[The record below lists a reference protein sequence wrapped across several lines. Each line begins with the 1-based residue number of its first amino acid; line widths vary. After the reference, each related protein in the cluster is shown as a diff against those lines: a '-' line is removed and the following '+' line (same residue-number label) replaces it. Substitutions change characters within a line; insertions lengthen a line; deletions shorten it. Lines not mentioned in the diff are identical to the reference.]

1 MIYILEFERPIS
13 DRHSARFYIGW
24 AKDDTTFTARLKH
37 HANGTGAAFC
47 RAAAERGIGFRVV
60 AMLPGSKED
69 ERKLK
74 NYKNT
79 PRLVE
84 RLRRGTLRLL
94 LTTQGN

>member
-47 RAAAERGIGFRVV
+47 RAAKRTSA
-60 AMLPGSKED
+60 S
-69 ERKLK
+69 
-74 NYKNT
+74 
-79 PRLVE
+79 
-84 RLRRGTLRLL
+84 
-94 LTTQGN
+94 